1 MAGRRRRIIDYA
13 DRTVRLTDER
23 LGHIREHPE
32 MVGQER
38 RITEV
43 LQEPDVVFTS
53 HKDSSVHVYYRH
65 YACRPGWVKASDGS
79 GQDSGRRRVRDYGFL
94 YGRSEGRRAN
104 MAKRVA
110 RLKVWF
116 DEEGDFLEVTFAKRK
131 GLFRSIGPD
140 IFERVDAKGKVIGFA
155 IFNFLKH
162 DRKTVEIPLEEAKLA
177 IGR

>member
-1 MAGRRRRIIDYA
+1 MRWIIDYA

-23 LGHIREHPE
+23 LGHIHEHPE

-38 RITEV
+38 RIREV
-43 LQEPDVVFTS
+43 LQELDVVFTS
-53 HKDSSVHVYYRH
+53 HKDSSVHLSPLC
-65 YACRPGWVKASDGS
+65 ARPGWVKASNGS
-79 GQDSGRRRVRDYGFL
+79 RQDSRRRRVCDYGFL
-94 YGRSEGRRAN
+94 YGRSEGRGAN

-110 RLKVWF
+110 RLRVWF

-131 GLFRSIGPD
+131 GSFRSIGPD